1 MSILFFDPLMERSQM
16 STDRQKDR
24 KTDRRREGRRK
35 GRKEKGERNVCGG
48 GKESKIDT
56 MGRDEALHTRR
67 QT

>member
-1 MSILFFDPLMERSQM
+1 M